1 MRFLILLFITAL
13 EISNVLAGNS
23 FDLVIVGATPGG
35 IMTAISAARLG
46 KSSVILER
54 SNYIGGLPANG
65 LGATDIE
72 TRAATTGLFYEFV
85 NHIREHYVETY
96 GENSEQA
103 RLCSNGYHFE
113 PSVGAKVFE
122 EMLSEYKE
130 YITVLTMRQFDADNS
145 NVIMSDNNLKQI
157 MVLNRISGLKEYYKG
172 KIFIDS
178 TYEGDLAAAAGVPY
192 RLGREGQKEFNEPG
206 AGRIY
211 KYWNGP
217 ESYGSTFQSD
227 NAIQAYNYRL
237 CLTNNPKNRVLFK
250 KPDNY
255 NREEYVS
262 IIEDVY
268 CGINTD
274 SLMLLV
280 SNTDIKKNI
289 KIVKAGGKS
298 NLPGDKWGIA
308 KVTNMVNLPNL
319 KTDANNQHG
328 VFISTDLPEENWAWP
343 TSSWEWRDKFAER
356 LREYTEGLFYFVQN
370 DESLPKHF
378 RESCREWGL
387 AKDEYI
393 DNGYFPRQVYVREGR
408 RMEGVYFFTAHDALP
423 VKDGIRPPIN
433 RYSITASHYA
443 LDSHAVRKREKGRAH
458 LDGFL
463 SYPTSVYT
471 VPYGVMVPKDINNL
485 LFPVPVSGSHIGFST
500 LRMEPCWM
508 AIGQAAGIAASIA
521 IEENIKVQEIN
532 IDKLQ
537 DILVEQGATLIYY
550 KDVTLSSP
558 YFKMVQY
565 MGVRG
570 FLPEWEARLN
580 DYASKEEVENWSHK
594 AGIDFIDC
602 KEKKRLN
609 ILLNIYKELIKKQ

>member
-211 KYWNGP
+211 KYWNG
-217 ESYGSTFQSD
+217 
-227 NAIQAYNYRL
+227 
-237 CLTNNPKNRVLFK
+237 
-250 KPDNY
+250 
-255 NREEYVS
+255 
-262 IIEDVY
+262 
-268 CGINTD
+268 
-274 SLMLLV
+274 
-280 SNTDIKKNI
+280 
-289 KIVKAGGKS
+289 
-298 NLPGDKWGIA
+298 
-308 KVTNMVNLPNL
+308 
-319 KTDANNQHG
+319 
-328 VFISTDLPEENWAWP
+328 
-343 TSSWEWRDKFAER
+343 
-356 LREYTEGLFYFVQN
+356 
-370 DESLPKHF
+370 
-378 RESCREWGL
+378 
-387 AKDEYI
+387 
-393 DNGYFPRQVYVREGR
+393 
-408 RMEGVYFFTAHDALP
+408 
-423 VKDGIRPPIN
+423 
-433 RYSITASHYA
+433 
-443 LDSHAVRKREKGRAH
+443 
-458 LDGFL
+458 
-463 SYPTSVYT
+463 
-471 VPYGVMVPKDINNL
+471 
-485 LFPVPVSGSHIGFST
+485 
-500 LRMEPCWM
+500 
-508 AIGQAAGIAASIA
+508 
-521 IEENIKVQEIN
+521 
-532 IDKLQ
+532 
-537 DILVEQGATLIYY
+537 
-550 KDVTLSSP
+550 
-558 YFKMVQY
+558 
-565 MGVRG
+565 
-570 FLPEWEARLN
+570 
-580 DYASKEEVENWSHK
+580 
-594 AGIDFIDC
+594 
-602 KEKKRLN
+602 
-609 ILLNIYKELIKKQ
+609 